1 MLFSPYLYKCYLKS
15 GGFMKSKI
23 VVIVASFL
31 LVCILIPIIVRC
43 LGDNGLD
50 KCIMPWVIAVCIVM
64 LFIIACKWEK

>member
-1 MLFSPYLYKCYLKS
+1 
-15 GGFMKSKI
+15 MKSKI

-43 LGDNGLD
+43 LEDNGLD